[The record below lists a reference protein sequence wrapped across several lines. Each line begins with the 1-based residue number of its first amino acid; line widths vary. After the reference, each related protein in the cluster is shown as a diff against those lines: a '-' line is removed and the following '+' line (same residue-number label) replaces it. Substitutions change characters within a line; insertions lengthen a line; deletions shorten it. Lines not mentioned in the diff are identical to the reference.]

1 MDHNEQEEID
11 NEINAELSELIAATN
26 EEFPAF
32 SNPAQLQLFLRKSAV
47 RRTVRNLPFSSY
59 LRQFRRSVDVSFDD
73 FAKALNIAP
82 AVLEQVEA
90 RDALPWNVQ
99 ARLIADIAEALR
111 LHIAA
116 VEGLANN
123 SLAIAKL
130 SRQVSDAQAAEGAM
144 RRWLRAVTIEFERR
158 GAHDLLD

>member
-1 MDHNEQEEID
+1 M
-11 NEINAELSELIAATN
+11 
-26 EEFPAF
+26 
-32 SNPAQLQLFLRKSAV
+32 
-47 RRTVRNLPFSSY
+47 
-59 LRQFRRSVDVSFDD
+59 
-73 FAKALNIAP
+73 
-82 AVLEQVEA
+82 LEQVEA